1 MYYDMLINLFND
13 RLYITKPFI
22 INDNNFNKY
31 QEYFKSDITFLINNE
46 YFMNEL
52 EKETN
57 NSNFLSNNSNK
68 FLKILI

>member
-46 YFMNEL
+46 YL
-52 EKETN
+52 
-57 NSNFLSNNSNK
+57 
-68 FLKILI
+68 